1 MQPQFDPNQIAGQYQ
16 SQVQQPQISNNLPIN
31 QYPNQQVSFFGQPR
45 FVQAP
50 QRAPIVPYR
59 FAPQE
64 QHHLYQSSQPQ
75 SQYWTQP
82 IMFRPQNIQMRQQL
96 LPPNPRNMDGLH
108 RQARIRTI
116 NTLREMVPNYDLWI
130 PNALEDMEQD
140 IFDEKDNWVEYLTT
154 TEEYARMIRAT
165 LEEETIHRGRSL
177 NEEARGGNAQA
188 EVIESGN
195 SEVVNTSHPNTEQD
209 SERQPLQQHQPQQI
223 HLTEEMSLTQV
234 RLQTINA
241 LGDMVRNDDLIVHT
255 SPELVEEILFNEARN
270 ISEYVKISNEFMQNI
285 RTNIEKRRR
294 ELLYSSETEGIY
306 LPPEAVVIESG
317 NSEVSIRNDQNSEQD
332 SERQPLQQHQPQ
344 QIQQTE
350 ETCQIRA
357 QTLNELRDLIV
368 NSQYVLPYTPED
380 LEERIFNNARSWL
393 EYITVADAYKCGLRE
408 IIESQRIDRRHL
420 NLTTGNGDPSA
431 IQAAELID
439 LGVSNINN
447 PPTEQICQ
455 SRASVFSA
463 ENEST
468 STDLRESMGYKQL
481 ISMLLTIKKFISMTE
496 TRTIQGVDCE
506 ILTGARDIVKKL
518 REGTSF
524 DEESM
529 ERILDF
535 FWTKLIP
542 YMATKRIPYVGP
554 RVNLTSAQN
563 DYLIMYNTKRRQN

>member
-1 MQPQFDPNQIAGQYQ
+1 MKKIIGWND
-16 SQVQQPQISNNLPIN
+16 
-31 QYPNQQVSFFGQPR
+31 
-45 FVQAP
+45 
-50 QRAPIVPYR
+50 
-59 FAPQE
+59 
-64 QHHLYQSSQPQ
+64 
-75 SQYWTQP
+75 
-82 IMFRPQNIQMRQQL
+82 
-96 LPPNPRNMDGLH
+96 
-108 RQARIRTI
+108 
-116 NTLREMVPNYDLWI
+116 
-130 PNALEDMEQD
+130 
-140 IFDEKDNWVEYLTT
+140 LTT

-223 HLTEEMSLTQV
+223 QQTEEMSLTQV

-241 LGDMVRNDDLIVHT
+241 LRNF
-255 SPELVEEILFNEARN
+255 LFNEARN

-431 IQAAELID
+431 IPTAELID

-455 SRASVFSA
+455 SRASVFLQKM
-463 ENEST
+463 N
-468 STDLRESMGYKQL
+468 RHQL
-481 ISMLLTIKKFISMTE
+481 IFGN
-496 TRTIQGVDCE
+496 RWV
-506 ILTGARDIVKKL
+506 
-518 REGTSF
+518 TS
-524 DEESM
+524 S
-529 ERILDF
+529 
-535 FWTKLIP
+535 
-542 YMATKRIPYVGP
+542 
-554 RVNLTSAQN
+554 
-563 DYLIMYNTKRRQN
+563 